1 MSELSLPSLEAFQEA
16 RQRIS
21 GVVRHTPL
29 VPAHERLAAP
39 DVYLKL
45 ETMQPVGSFKI
56 RGIYNAVSVLSDAER
71 AKGVSTVSAGNTAQA
86 LAWAATRFGVPSRSL
101 MPDTA
106 PKTKIDAVRAYGVEP
121 VLVPVAEVFR
131 FLKEHGW
138 ESEPYAFIHPWTNA
152 DVMTGHGS
160 LGLEILEDLP
170 DVDSVFIPVGGGGL
184 LGVGAAL
191 EEARAQR
198 LPRTSREPSKWIA
211 KPSDG
216 VRCLTSRHRPE
227 ERLGARSRVSA
238 SRSSRSRP
246 SRSSSG
252 QRGQPSFRNLPRRRI
267 GFGGILHEALDIGSG
282 LLTGVGAALK
292 TKKPELRIFAVEPEG
307 CPALHE
313 SLKAGRPVEVDCQTL
328 CDGVAVPYIT
338 DEMFPRLHSLVDEA
352 RLVSEERVRAVI
364 RALALDN
371 KLVVEGSGAL
381 ALAAALAEAPA
392 ERGRA
397 VCIVTG
403 GSIDAGKLAAIL
415 ADESLSHSL

>member
-21 GVVRHTPL
+21 GVVGHTPL

-56 RGIYNAVSVLSDAER
+56 RGIYNAVSMLSDAER

-106 PKTKIDAVRAYGVEP
+106 PKTKIDAVRAYGGEP

-138 ESEPYAFIHPWTNA
+138 ESEPYAFIHPWTNT

-170 DVDSVFIPVGGGGL
+170 DVDSVFIPVGGG
-184 LGVGAAL
+184 
-191 EEARAQR
+191 
-198 LPRTSREPSKWIA
+198 
-211 KPSDG
+211 
-216 VRCLTSRHRPE
+216 
-227 ERLGARSRVSA
+227 
-238 SRSSRSRP
+238 
-246 SRSSSG
+246 
-252 QRGQPSFRNLPRRRI
+252 
-267 GFGGILHEALDIGSG
+267 G

-403 GSIDAGKLAAIL
+403 GSIDPGKLAAIL

>member
-1 MSELSLPSLEAFQEA
+1 MSELSLPSLEALQEA

-29 VPAHERLAAP
+29 VPAHERFAAP

-45 ETMQPVGSFKI
+45 ETLQPVGSFKI
-56 RGIYNAVSVLSDAER
+56 RGIHNAVSVLPDAER

-86 LAWAATRFGVPSRSL
+86 LAWVATRFGVPSRSL

-106 PKTKIDAVRAYGVEP
+106 PKTKIDAVRAYGGEP

-138 ESEPYAFIHPWTNA
+138 ESEPYAFIHPWTNM
-152 DVMTGHGS
+152 DVVTGHGS
-160 LGLEILEDLP
+160 LGLEVLEDLP
-170 DVDSVFIPVGGGGL
+170 DVDTVFIPVGGGGL
-184 LGVGAAL
+184 L
-191 EEARAQR
+191 
-198 LPRTSREPSKWIA
+198 
-211 KPSDG
+211 
-216 VRCLTSRHRPE
+216 
-227 ERLGARSRVSA
+227 
-238 SRSSRSRP
+238 
-246 SRSSSG
+246 
-252 QRGQPSFRNLPRRRI
+252 
-267 GFGGILHEALDIGSG
+267 
-282 LLTGVGAALK
+282 TGVGAALK
-292 TKKPELRIFAVEPEG
+292 AQKPELRILAVEPEG

-313 SLKAGRPVEVDCQTL
+313 SLKAGRPVNVPCQTL

-338 DEMFPRLHSLVDEA
+338 DEMFPRLRALVDA
-352 RLVSEERVRAVI
+352 TRLVSEERVRAVI

-403 GSIDAGKLAAIL
+403 GSIDPGKLAAIL
-415 ADESLSHSL
+415 ADASLSNSL

>member
-1 MSELSLPSLEAFQEA
+1 MSELSLPTLDAFQEA

-21 GVVRHTPL
+21 SVARHTPL
-29 VPAHERLAAP
+29 VPAHERFAAP

-56 RGIYNAVSVLSDAER
+56 RGIYNAVCVLSDAER

-106 PKTKIDAVRAYGVEP
+106 PKTKIDAVRAYGGEP

-131 FLKEHGW
+131 FLKEHRW
-138 ESEPYAFIHPWTNA
+138 ESEPYTFIHPWTNT
-152 DVMTGHGS
+152 DVLTGHGS

-170 DVDSVFIPVGGGGL
+170 DVDSVFIPVGGG
-184 LGVGAAL
+184 
-191 EEARAQR
+191 
-198 LPRTSREPSKWIA
+198 
-211 KPSDG
+211 
-216 VRCLTSRHRPE
+216 
-227 ERLGARSRVSA
+227 
-238 SRSSRSRP
+238 
-246 SRSSSG
+246 
-252 QRGQPSFRNLPRRRI
+252 
-267 GFGGILHEALDIGSG
+267 G

-313 SLKAGRPVEVDCQTL
+313 SLKAGRPVNVPCQTL

-338 DEMFPRLHSLVDEA
+338 DEMFPRLRALVDEA

>member
-106 PKTKIDAVRAYGVEP
+106 PKTKIDAVRAYGGEP

-170 DVDSVFIPVGGGGL
+170 DVDSVFIPVGGG
-184 LGVGAAL
+184 
-191 EEARAQR
+191 
-198 LPRTSREPSKWIA
+198 
-211 KPSDG
+211 
-216 VRCLTSRHRPE
+216 
-227 ERLGARSRVSA
+227 
-238 SRSSRSRP
+238 
-246 SRSSSG
+246 
-252 QRGQPSFRNLPRRRI
+252 
-267 GFGGILHEALDIGSG
+267 G